1 MTADIVNLRLH
12 RKRKARE
19 DKEAAAQR
27 NRLAFGQSKAKK
39 QLAEKREKLDAKHLD
54 GHKREP

>member
-19 DKEAAAQR
+19 EKDSVARQ
-27 NRLAFGQSKAKK
+27 NRLAFGQPKDKK
-39 QLAEKREKLDAKHLD
+39 QLAKKRRELDARTLD
-54 GHKREP
+54 GHKRET